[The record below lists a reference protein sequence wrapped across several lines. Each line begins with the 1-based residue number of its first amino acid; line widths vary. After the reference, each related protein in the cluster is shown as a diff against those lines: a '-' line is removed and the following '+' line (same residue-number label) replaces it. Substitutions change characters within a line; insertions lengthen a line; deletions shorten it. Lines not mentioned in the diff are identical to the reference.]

1 METIKLNYGD
11 ILICDCGYIKK
22 VYCEW
27 NGEQEL
33 RFDGLKLI
41 KVLHEGD
48 DGVYYVKA
56 GDKFKSLGVD
66 SGRIWAMKAEFDIT
80 VEIDSGLSGYLVVKD
95 TPVEEIKLLDYSEL
109 SQ

>member
-27 NGEQEL
+27 NGKQEL
-33 RFDGLKLI
+33 RFDGLKLV

-48 DGVYYVKA
+48 DGCYMVKA
-56 GDKFKSLGVD
+56 GDKVAELGVD
-66 SGRIWAMKAEFDIT
+66 SGRIWAMKAEFEIT
-80 VEIDSGLSGYLVVKD
+80 VEIDSGLSGYMVVKD
-95 TPVEEIKLLDYSEL
+95 TPVKDIEL
-109 SQ
+109 IPYD

>member
-11 ILICDCGYIKK
+11 ILICDCGYIKE
-22 VYCEW
+22 VSCEW
-27 NGEQEL
+27 NGEKEL

-48 DGVYYVKA
+48 DGVYSVRA
-56 GDKFKSLGVD
+56 GSKTADLGVD
-66 SGRIWAMKAEFDIT
+66 SGRIWAMMAEFEIE

-95 TPVEEIKLLDYSEL
+95 TPVEEIELL
-109 SQ
+109 SQENY